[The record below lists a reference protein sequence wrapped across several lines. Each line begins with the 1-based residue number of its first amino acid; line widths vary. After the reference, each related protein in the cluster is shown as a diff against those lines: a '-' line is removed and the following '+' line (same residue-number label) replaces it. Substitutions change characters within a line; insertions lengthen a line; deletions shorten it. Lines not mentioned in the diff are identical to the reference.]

1 VRMMS
6 IGLCEYGR
14 LPGDCHDRCEARL
27 AGIHHVS
34 PRADGH
40 SGTYFDR
47 FRGFVRF
54 FVGFLCLTDR
64 SLISLGL
71 TEGTF
76 SVSFGLLAYLLIRQ
90 KGCLF
95 PWDVL
100 KDKGK
105 SLAVANAKP
114 G

>member
-1 VRMMS
+1 MRLMS
-6 IGLCEYGR
+6 IGPREYGPF
-14 LPGDCHDRCEARL
+14 PGDCHDRCEARL

-34 PRADGH
+34 PRTDGR

-71 TEGTF
+71 TEGAF
-76 SVSFGLLAYLLIRQ
+76 SVSCGSVEYLLIRQ

-105 SLAVANAKP
+105 SLVVANAKP